1 VKYAAVGRLEWRQ
14 PGKSKRMGHIEY
26 RIYFIDR
33 HADAHECDTFDR
45 IAEARE
51 YFLDLCDGI
60 SLPID
65 LANQAEDDS
74 VGFVLEKV
82 TAYTENV
89 LMWYGDSS
97 LMGMWAQPS
106 EAFYDPLKQLL
117 RKARK
122 SRVKLGVVPVK
133 DKP

>member
-1 VKYAAVGRLEWRQ
+1 MGR
-14 PGKSKRMGHIEY
+14 IEY

-33 HADAHECDTFDR
+33 YADAHECDTFDR

-65 LANQAEDDS
+65 IANQAEDDS

-97 LMGMWAQPS
+97 LMGDWAKPS
-106 EAFYDPLKQLL
+106 GAFYDPLKQLL

-122 SRVKLGVVPVK
+122 SRTKQGVVPVK